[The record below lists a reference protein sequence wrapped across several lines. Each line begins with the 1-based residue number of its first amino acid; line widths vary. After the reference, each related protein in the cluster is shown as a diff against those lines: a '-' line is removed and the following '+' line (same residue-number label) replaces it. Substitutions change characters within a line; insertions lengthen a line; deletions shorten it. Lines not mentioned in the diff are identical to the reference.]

1 MKLLLSF
8 LFLITSLLGEDIY
21 ATFDVVAAKEA
32 NLALT
37 TSGVVKTLRADVGSH
52 VKKGNILLEI
62 DNDNLTAGVDLAKES
77 LKKAQIEEQFARQTY
92 DRYKKVESV
101 IDAELMDQNTL
112 LYQKS
117 SAALGEAKA
126 QLRYQST
133 LVEKTRLRAPFSG
146 VISERNIE
154 LGDGVAGG
162 SMPLFKLISSPDV
175 KLLVRFD
182 EKYLS
187 RVKKGAAVRYRVDG
201 ENQWR
206 NGRITKLHP
215 TIDPKTRKATA
226 EVLTSKIAPGL
237 FGEAYISP
245 MNAK

>member
-1 MKLLLSF
+1 MKYLFSF
-8 LFLITSLLGEDIY
+8 FLLITSLMGEEIY
-21 ATFDVVAAKEA
+21 ATFDVVSAKEA

-37 TSGVVKTLRADVGSH
+37 TSGVVKTLRVDVGSR
-52 VKKGNILLEI
+52 VKKGDILLEI
-62 DNDNLTAGVDLAKES
+62 DNDNLTASVDLAKES
-77 LKKAQIEEQFARQTY
+77 LKKAQIEEQFAKQTY

-112 LYQKS
+112 LYRKS

-154 LGDGVAGG
+154 LGDGVG
-162 SMPLFKLISSPDV
+162 SMPLFKLISDGTV

-187 RVKKGAAVRYRVDG
+187 RVKKGSAVRYRIDG
-201 ENQWR
+201 ESQWH
-206 NGRITKLHP
+206 NGRITKLYP

-226 EVLTSKIAPGL
+226 EVLASKIAPGL

>member
-1 MKLLLSF
+1 MKYLFSF
-8 LFLITSLLGEDIY
+8 FLLITSLMGEEIY

-37 TSGVVKTLRADVGSH
+37 TSGVVKTLRVDVGSR
-52 VKKGNILLEI
+52 VKKGDILLEI
-62 DNDNLTAGVDLAKES
+62 DNDNLTASVDLAKES
-77 LKKAQIEEQFARQTY
+77 LKKAQIEEQFAKQTY

-112 LYQKS
+112 LYRKS

-154 LGDGVAGG
+154 LGDGVG
-162 SMPLFKLISSPDV
+162 SMPLFKLISDGTV

-187 RVKKGAAVRYRVDG
+187 RVKKGSAVRYRIDG
-201 ENQWR
+201 ESQWH
-206 NGRITKLHP
+206 NGRITKLYP

-226 EVLTSKIAPGL
+226 EVLASKIAPGL